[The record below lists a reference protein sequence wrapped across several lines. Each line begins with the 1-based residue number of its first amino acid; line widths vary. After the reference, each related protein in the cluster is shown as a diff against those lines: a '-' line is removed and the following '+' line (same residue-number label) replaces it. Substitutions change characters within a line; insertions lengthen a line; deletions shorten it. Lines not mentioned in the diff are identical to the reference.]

1 MISKKF
7 LKNETNYV
15 FFLKKNSSFYN
26 LSMLYNLN
34 KLIRK
39 LYDITKSASVVVKF
53 NTGINYAYIYINIYL
68 LVFHCVVMYRGQHL

>member
-1 MISKKF
+1 
-7 LKNETNYV
+7 
-15 FFLKKNSSFYN
+15 
-26 LSMLYNLN
+26 MLYNLN